1 MIVVLSPMAKPL
13 LVVRLTLAISM
24 LCLCLLSNSQAADKL
39 SALIVDGQ
47 NNHGDW
53 PKTTMM
59 MKSYL
64 EKSGLFTVD
73 IARPKFT
80 WNGDKWLDKYPLNDG
95 VKRENLK
102 QPQSDP
108 DFKPDF
114 AKYSVVISNMGF
126 NAAPWPAE
134 TRAAFEKYVSS
145 GGGFVVVH
153 AADNSF
159 GDWDE
164 YNKMIG
170 LGGWGGRTE
179 KTGPYI
185 YLDPQGVIVRNT
197 EPGKGGSHGSQHEF
211 EVITRDAEHPIMK
224 GLPAKWLHAQ
234 DELYD
239 RLRGPGEGMKILA
252 TAFSSPDHKG
262 TGRHEPMVMT
272 IDYGKGRVFH
282 TPMGHADYSFEC
294 VGFITLLLRG
304 TEWAATGHVTQTA
317 VPEDFPHSDKS
328 SSRAFD

>member
-1 MIVVLSPMAKPL
+1 MKSSARLFVVLIFFVCLSPVP
-13 LVVRLTLAISM
+13 
-24 LCLCLLSNSQAADKL
+24 AAEKL
-39 SALIVDGQ
+39 KALIVDGQ
-47 NNHGDW
+47 NNHAAW

-64 EKSGLFTVD
+64 ESSGLFTVE
-73 IARPKFT
+73 IARTKYT

-95 VKRENLK
+95 VKREHLK
-102 QPQSDP
+102 QPQTDP

-114 AKYSVVISNMGF
+114 SKYNVVIGNMGF

-134 TRAAFEKYVSS
+134 TQAAFDKYVAG

-159 GDWDE
+159 GDWKA
-164 YNKMIG
+164 YNRMIG

-179 KTGPYI
+179 KTGPYV
-185 YLDPQGVIVRNT
+185 YLDEKGSVVRDT
-197 EPGKGGSHGSQHEF
+197 TAGKGGSHGSQHEF
-211 EVITRDAEHPIMK
+211 QIVVRDTEHPITK
-224 GLPAKWLHAQ
+224 GLPNKWLHAQ

-262 TGRHEPMVMT
+262 TGRHEPMIMT
-272 IDYGKGRVFH
+272 IDYERGRVFH
-282 TPMGHADYSFEC
+282 TPMGHEDYSVEC
-294 VGFITLLLRG
+294 VGFITVFLRG
-304 TEWAATGHVTQTA
+304 TEWAATGKVTQTT
-317 VPEDFPHSDKS
+317 VPADFPTAEKS
-328 SSRAFD
+328 SSRKFE